1 MLKSKINEAFKQ
13 SYRIIFSQSPDE
25 IIMKGAAMY
34 GLNSN
39 QILERVS
46 PITIGIQSYINKKDN
61 EGKCEK
67 QKNVEGVLYCLN
79 FINFIHAKQTYKNN
93 YNKTETIIPLKNEIS
108 IYTSF
113 EEKLSKDNSEILET
127 IPFNDKSSSLE
138 VSIEFTNYLKV
149 SFLNKTYQLYYPTN
163 KDDNN

>member
-1 MLKSKINEAFKQ
+1 
-13 SYRIIFSQSPDE
+13 
-25 IIMKGAAMY
+25 MY

-39 QILERVS
+39 QISERVS

-67 QKNVEGVLYCLN
+67 QNNVKEVLYCLN
-79 FINFIHAKQTYKNN
+79 FINFIHAKQTYKNK
-93 YNKTETIIPLKNEIS
+93 YNKTETIIPLENEIS

-127 IPFNDKSSSLE
+127 IPFNENSSSLE